1 MSDDPFELIIVGR
14 DAVTGEPIFAKRRK
28 VPPLAVEGG
37 VHADG
42 SQIKASPF
50 GHGRSDRRHG
60 PARRNAH
67 HRDGRARRQP
77 TPPPQGSRRWLGND
91 APAAAQRE
99 GT

>member
-14 DAVTGEPIFAKRRK
+14 DAVTGAPIFAKRRK

-50 GHGRSDRRHG
+50 GHGRSDRRK
-60 PARRNAH
+60 
-67 HRDGRARRQP
+67 
-77 TPPPQGSRRWLGND
+77 
-91 APAAAQRE
+91 
-99 GT
+99 